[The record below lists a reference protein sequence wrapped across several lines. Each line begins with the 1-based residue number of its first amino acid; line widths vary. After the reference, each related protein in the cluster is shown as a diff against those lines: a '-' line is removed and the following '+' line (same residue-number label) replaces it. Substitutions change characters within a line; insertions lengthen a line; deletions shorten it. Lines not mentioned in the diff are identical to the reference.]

1 MRIVM
6 RIVPGGKFLPG
17 QQRPASN
24 STFWA
29 TGAHASELTGRVR
42 LTRTGREAA
51 RADNEQEDEMKPKQ
65 AANPA
70 CFGPR
75 SSGCRVGTP

>member
-1 MRIVM
+1 MRIVS
-6 RIVPGGKFLPG
+6 GGKFLPG

-29 TGAHASELTGRVR
+29 SGAHASELPRCAS
-42 LTRTGREAA
+42 LTRTDREAVEA
-51 RADNEQEDEMKPKQ
+51 ANEQEDEMKPKQ

-75 SSGCRVGTP
+75 SPGCRVGTP

>member
-17 QQRPASN
+17 QQQPASN
-24 STFWA
+24 STFRVS
-29 TGAHASELTGRVR
+29 GARASELTRCAS
-42 LTRTGREAA
+42 LTRTDREAVKA
-51 RADNEQEDEMKPKQ
+51 ATEQEDEMKPKQ

-70 CFGPR
+70 
-75 SSGCRVGTP
+75 

>member
-24 STFWA
+24 SAFWA
-29 TGAHASELTGRVR
+29 TGAHASELTRCAA
-42 LTRTGREAA
+42 LTRTDREAA
-51 RADNEQEDEMKPKQ
+51 RAANEQEDEMRPKHAAKP
-65 AANPA
+65 A
-70 CFGPR
+70 
-75 SSGCRVGTP
+75 